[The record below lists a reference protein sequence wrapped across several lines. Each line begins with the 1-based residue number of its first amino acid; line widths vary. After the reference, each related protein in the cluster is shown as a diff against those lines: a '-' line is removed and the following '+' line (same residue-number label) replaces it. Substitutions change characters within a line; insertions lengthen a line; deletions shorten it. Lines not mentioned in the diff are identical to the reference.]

1 MKAIV
6 VRKSRGLKGTITVPG
21 DKSITHRAIILGS
34 LARGTT
40 VVKGYLPSEDCLN
53 TASAFRL
60 MGIPI
65 QEGKKAGDP
74 LRIEGKGLR
83 GLSEPSSVLDLGNSG
98 TAMRLL
104 TGVLAGQG
112 FFSVLTG
119 DESLRRRPMLRVVA
133 PLRQMGA
140 EINGCDGGN
149 RAPLAVCGRRLKGIA
164 YALPVASAQVKSALL
179 LAGLLADGRTVLTE
193 PLPSRDHTER
203 IFRGMGIPLAI
214 KGSELSL
221 DPPPE
226 FSGREIEVPG
236 DFSSAAFFIVAATI
250 VKNSELTIRNVG
262 VNPTR
267 TGLLD
272 LLSEMG
278 AEIRLEN
285 RRESNHEPVADLVV
299 RSRPLRGIRVQP
311 ESVPKTID
319 EFPVLCVAAAVADG
333 ETVIRGA
340 EELRVKESDRI
351 RTITREL
358 SKMGAD
364 LEERPD
370 GLLIRGGRKLS
381 GARCAG
387 HGDHRIAMALAVA
400 GLAADG
406 ETTVEGAEWV
416 DTSFPGFQS
425 LLESV
430 TA

>member
-1 MKAIV
+1 MKPIV

-40 VVKGYLPSEDCLN
+40 TVTGYLPSEDCLN

-60 MGIPI
+60 MGISI
-65 QEGKKAGDP
+65 GKGKKAGDP

-83 GLSEPSSVLDLGNSG
+83 GLSEPPAVLDLGNSG
-98 TAMRLL
+98 TALRLL
-104 TGVLAGQG
+104 TGVLAGQD
-112 FFSVLTG
+112 FFSAVTG
-119 DESLRRRPMLRVVA
+119 DESLRCRPMRRVVD
-133 PLRQMGA
+133 PLRRMGA
-140 EINGCDGGN
+140 EIRGRQDGN
-149 RAPLAVCGRRLKGIA
+149 LAPLAVCGRRLKGIS

-179 LAGLLADGRTVLTE
+179 LAGLLADGRTVLAE

-203 IFRGMGIPLAI
+203 MFRGMGIPLEVNG
-214 KGSELSL
+214 KELSL
-221 DPPPE
+221 EPPSE

-236 DFSSAAFFIVAATI
+236 DLSSAAFFIVAATI
-250 VKNSELTIRNVG
+250 VKNSELVIRNVG
-262 VNPTR
+262 INPTR

-285 RRESNHEPVADLVV
+285 RREFNQEPVADLVV
-299 RSRPLRGIRVQP
+299 RSRLLKGIRIKP
-311 ESVPKTID
+311 ESVPRTID
-319 EFPVLCVAAAVADG
+319 EFPILCVAAAMAEG

-351 RTITREL
+351 RTISREL

-364 LEERPD
+364 IEELPD
-370 GLLIRGGRKLS
+370 GLRIRGGRRLS

-400 GLAADG
+400 GLAARG
-406 ETTVEGAEWV
+406 ETTVDGAEWIA
-416 DTSFPGFQS
+416 TSFPGFER
-425 LLESV
+425 LLKKV
-430 TA
+430 AQ